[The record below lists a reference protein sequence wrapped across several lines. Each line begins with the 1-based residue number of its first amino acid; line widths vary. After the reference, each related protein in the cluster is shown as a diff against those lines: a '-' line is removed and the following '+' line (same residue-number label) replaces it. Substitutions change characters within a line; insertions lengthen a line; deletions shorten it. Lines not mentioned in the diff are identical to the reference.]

1 MNAQEK
7 VVILDSLQAKKII
20 RELIEKDALKSDNA
34 VLIKMDSISK
44 SRIQALRLSND
55 KLLLA
60 YNEKENQVLTLNKVI
75 ENDKKII
82 AKEKSKNKFLKVVS
96 LLSLITTGVLLITR

>member
-60 YNEKENQVLTLNKVI
+60 YNEKENQVLALNKVI

>member
-20 RELIEKDALKSDNA
+20 KELIEKDALKSDNA

-44 SRIQALRLSND
+44 SRIHTLKLSND

-60 YNEKENQVLTLNKVI
+60 YSEKENQVLSLNKVI
-75 ENDKKII
+75 ENDRKII
-82 AKEKSKNKFLKVVS
+82 SKEKSKNKFLKVVS
-96 LLSLITTGVLLITR
+96 LLSLITTSVLLITR

>member
-1 MNAQEK
+1 MNAQQK
-7 VVILDSLQAKKII
+7 VVILDSIQAKKII
-20 RELIEKDALKSDNA
+20 KELIEKDALKSENS
-34 VLIKMDSISK
+34 LLLKMDSISR
-44 SRIQALRLSND
+44 SRIQVLKLSND

-60 YNEKENQVLTLNKVI
+60 YNEKEGQVLSLNKVI
-75 ENDKKII
+75 DNDKKII